1 MTFIQNETTIKR
13 VYLYGSMA
21 DKFSKEP
28 IELAVNSIEEL
39 NLAFR
44 SIFKE
49 WRAHLSQNPGV
60 TFILSDDGRSN
71 PRPILSEFVDMK
83 FGSATEVH
91 LFHELDGEWAAAIA
105 VIAKYVTTQMVINM
119 LVSFAVST
127 VLGMISQALAPSP
140 NTGSGSR
147 NVARNESFIYNG
159 AINTMNQGGPVPIIY
174 GYFMTGST
182 VVSTSI
188 DVEQLLVTPAKSAP
202 PANGGGQVQPQFP
215 PAVPWQW
222 AGK

>member
-1 MTFIQNETTIKR
+1 MTKIQNETSIKR

-21 DKFSKEP
+21 EKFSKEP
-28 IELAVNSIEEL
+28 IELAVDSIEDL

-44 SIFKE
+44 SIFKD
-49 WRAHLSQNPGV
+49 WRAHLNENPNV
-60 TFILSDDGRSN
+60 AFILSDDN
-71 PRPILSEFVDMK
+71 KTNARPIPNDFVGMK
-83 FGSATEVH
+83 FGTATEVH
-91 LFHELDGEWAAAIA
+91 MFHELDGEWAAAVAAFAKLTISQ
-105 VIAKYVTTQMVINM
+105 VIVNI
-119 LVSFAVST
+119 LVSFAVNA

-159 AINTMNQGGPVPIIY
+159 AINTMDQGGPVPLIY

-188 DVEQLLVTPAKSAP
+188 DIEQLLTTPKKSEP
-202 PANGGGQVQPQFP
+202 PNNGGGQTQPQFP